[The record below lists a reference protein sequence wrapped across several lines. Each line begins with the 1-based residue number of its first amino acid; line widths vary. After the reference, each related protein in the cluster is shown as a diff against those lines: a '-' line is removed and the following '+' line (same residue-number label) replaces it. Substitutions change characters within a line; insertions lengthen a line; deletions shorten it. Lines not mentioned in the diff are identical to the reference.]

1 MHKFEIQNKKSVS
14 RHVRRMKLP
23 ICGVKSPSKY
33 LLIAIAPHEILPDLC
48 LRNNENQISAIALFV
63 LLMFV
68 CEKTFRATEGFFVSV
83 CAPVFVGRA
92 PHHLLEQAREVL
104 RVAESQ

>member
-1 MHKFEIQNKKSVS
+1 MHKFEIQNKISVS
-14 RHVRRMKLP
+14 RRVRRMKLP

-68 CEKTFRATEGFFVSV
+68 CEKPFRSAEGFFQFQLAVRYSLGEH
-83 CAPVFVGRA
+83 PTTFLNR
-92 PHHLLEQAREVL
+92 
-104 RVAESQ
+104 RVKCCG